1 MPRIAVGLAAFLLLA
16 APAGA
21 RGAVCEDLKP
31 LRASGTMLTTDSG
44 QPVEL
49 RGVNF
54 GNWLVIESAF
64 LGEDIGDE
72 SSLWALLESR
82 FGKAGMEQARE
93 AYRSAWITP
102 ADFERVRALG
112 LNSVRIPFWYGLLED
127 DAHPGEYS
135 EAGWK
140 WLDMAVESCER
151 ACIYCVLDLHGAPGG
166 QSAADHTGAAGR
178 NGLWDHPDM
187 QKRAAAIW
195 AAVAAR
201 YRGRASIA
209 AFDLLNEPMGAPN
222 KKAIVSINSQLIDA
236 VRSADKDRLVVVE
249 DGYRGLDGFPGPSEA
264 GWSGVIYSQHHYA
277 TMNAPW
283 PTAQMHEAYIRTV
296 FPASRREQKRLG
308 APIYVGEWSVIQ
320 EAAGGGSMTSRY
332 IKEMG
337 REGWSWALW
346 IYKQT
351 SSERVRECWS
361 FYRNDKPMSLPDFK
375 RDSLQAILGK
385 IEGLRT
391 ENMSLYGALRD
402 AVKTGGCYEKGLDIR
417 RIDLTREI
425 STRALTGLSR

>member
-1 MPRIAVGLAAFLLLA
+1 MPRAAVVLAAFFLLSPA
-16 APAGA
+16 ARAQ
-21 RGAVCEDLKP
+21 GAVCEDLKP
-31 LRASGTMLTTDSG
+31 LRASGTLLTADSG
-44 QPVEL
+44 EPVQL

-82 FGKAGMEQARE
+82 FGGSGMEKVRE

-127 DAHPGEYS
+127 DAHPGRYS

-140 WLDMAVESCER
+140 WLDMAVEGCER
-151 ACIYCVLDLHGAPGG
+151 SYLYCVLDLHGAPGG

-187 QKRAAAIW
+187 QKRAADIW

-201 YRGRASIA
+201 YRGRAAIA
-209 AFDLLNEPMGAPN
+209 AFDLLNEPMGAPD
-222 KKAIVSINSQLIDA
+222 KKAIVSMNGRLIGA
-236 VRSADKDRLVVVE
+236 VRSADRDRLVVVE
-249 DGYRGLDGFPGPSEA
+249 DGYRGLDGFPSPSEA
-264 GWSGVIYSQHHYA
+264 GWSGVLYSQHHYA
-277 TMNAPW
+277 TMAAPW
-283 PTAQMHEAYIRTV
+283 PTPQMHESYIRAV
-296 FPASRREQKRLG
+296 FPVSRREQKRLN
-308 APIYVGEWSVIQ
+308 APIYVGEWSVIH

-332 IKEMG
+332 IREMG

-351 SSERVRECWS
+351 SRDPVRECWS
-361 FYRNDKPMSLPDFK
+361 LYRNDEPLSLPDFK
-375 RDSLQAILGK
+375 RDSLQVILGK
-385 IEGLRT
+385 IENLRT
-391 ENMSLYGALRD
+391 EHMSLYGELRD
-402 AVKTGGCYEKGLDIR
+402 AVQ
-417 RIDLTREI
+417 TRDV
-425 STRALTGLSR
+425 TARQDPLFNGSREWTLPAEFAR